1 MRTCSA
7 FIVSLELQ
15 ASSCFR
21 LDDVCVHEACNV
33 ENATV
38 VEMKES
44 IEIARSDFQMLQATC
59 CLCLEVPAKYYY
71 VELFDMNSFM
81 IALQASIK
89 FNSLFCRSLSSKR
102 LMKTFSWCL

>member
-44 IEIARSDFQMLQATC
+44 I
-59 CLCLEVPAKYYY
+59 
-71 VELFDMNSFM
+71 
-81 IALQASIK
+81 
-89 FNSLFCRSLSSKR
+89 
-102 LMKTFSWCL
+102 